1 MVMNMQRQRGFF
13 LLSGLIF
20 VLVFCFV
27 ANAAANGIKE
37 RMAARLPEIV
47 ALKDKGVVGEDNLGY
62 LQFVG
67 TVKEKAD
74 LVQAEN
80 NDRVQVYQAIA
91 KQQGT
96 TADLVGRRR
105 AQQIVE
111 IAQPGHWLQ
120 DANGNWYK
128 K

>member
-1 MVMNMQRQRGFF
+1 
-13 LLSGLIF
+13 
-20 VLVFCFV
+20 
-27 ANAAANGIKE
+27 
-37 RMAARLPEIV
+37 MAGRLPQIL
-47 ALKDKGVVGEDNLGY
+47 ALKDKGVVGEDKQGY

-67 TVKEKAD
+67 AAREKAD

-80 NDRVQVYQAIA
+80 ADRKQVYQAIA

-96 TADLVGRRR
+96 TVELVGLRR

-111 IAQPGHWLQ
+111 IAKPGHWLQ
-120 DANGNWYK
+120 DGNGSWYK

>member
-1 MVMNMQRQRGFF
+1 MQRQRVFS
-13 LLSGLIF
+13 LLS
-20 VLVFCFV
+20 VLVFVLFF
-27 ANAAANGIKE
+27 ASTAGAAADDLKA
-37 RMAARLPEIV
+37 RMAARLPEIIT
-47 ALKDKGVVGEDNLGY
+47 LKDKGIIGEDKQGY

-67 TVKEKAD
+67 AAREKAE

-80 NDRVQVYQAIA
+80 ADRKQVYQAIA
-91 KQQGT
+91 QQQGT
-96 TADLVGRRR
+96 TVELVGVRR

-120 DANGNWYK
+120 DANGGWYK